1 MEKELLNNLKAELTL
16 IVAIVNRGQADK
28 VIEAAKKAGASGAT
42 AFFARGAGVKEA
54 HTFLGLTIDSA
65 REIIL
70 FVVIDDMAGN
80 VLDAIHKA
88 GNFEKHGSG
97 IAFSLKVTGATG
109 IGKHVEVT
117 NK

>member
-1 MEKELLNNLKAELTL
+1 MEKELLNTLKAELSL

-28 VIEAAKKAGASGAT
+28 VIEAAKASGASGAT

-70 FVVIDDMAGN
+70 FVVLDDLVNN
-80 VLDAIHKA
+80 VMDAIHTS
-88 GNFEKHGSG
+88 GNFDKHGSG
-97 IAFSLKVTGATG
+97 IAFSLKITGGAG
-109 IGKHVEVT
+109 IGSHISPR
-117 NK
+117 